1 MSGDECHE
9 EPGEFDSKAGVLCN
23 NIVSELLGTQE
34 LCRSM
39 RKLLSPPISGRTGL
53 LVVNGAK
60 ITGGRTIP
68 GQVGRHW
75 EFLDGSET
83 IEV

>member
-34 LCRSM
+34 L
-39 RKLLSPPISGRTGL
+39 
-53 LVVNGAK
+53 
-60 ITGGRTIP
+60 
-68 GQVGRHW
+68 
-75 EFLDGSET
+75 
-83 IEV
+83 

>member
-53 LVVNGAK
+53 LVVNGVVTK
-60 ITGGRTIP
+60 ICFKDFHRLVDSDKY
-68 GQVGRHW
+68 Q
-75 EFLDGSET
+75 
-83 IEV
+83 